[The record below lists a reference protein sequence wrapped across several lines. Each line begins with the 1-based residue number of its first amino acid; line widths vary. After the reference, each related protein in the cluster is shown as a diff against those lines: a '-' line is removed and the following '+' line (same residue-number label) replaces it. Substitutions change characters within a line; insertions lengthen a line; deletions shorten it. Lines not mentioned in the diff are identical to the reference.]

1 MSGVLTDII
10 IEWECKVLSNRKVK
24 ASITANRSFSP
35 KFFWMNNSKVRV
47 RFEWCCVKHEK
58 ITFTLNAVVSLYIV
72 YKLDKLSQDLNADFT
87 LKGYLFGTKN
97 VNPNK
102 FSYSEYGIGSI
113 YFFHIR
119 DLIGI
124 KMLFFLE

>member
-1 MSGVLTDII
+1 M
-10 IEWECKVLSNRKVK
+10 
-24 ASITANRSFSP
+24 
-35 KFFWMNNSKVRV
+35 
-47 RFEWCCVKHEK
+47 KHEK

-102 FSYSEYGIGSI
+102 FFYSEYGI
-113 YFFHIR
+113 
-119 DLIGI
+119 
-124 KMLFFLE
+124 